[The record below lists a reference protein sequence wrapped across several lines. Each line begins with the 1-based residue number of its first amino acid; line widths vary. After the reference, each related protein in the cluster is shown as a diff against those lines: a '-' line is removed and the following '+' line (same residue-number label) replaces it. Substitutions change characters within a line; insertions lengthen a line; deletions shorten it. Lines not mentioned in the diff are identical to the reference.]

1 MDATRV
7 ALVAIDGDNVD
18 RTLYRELSRQLVP
31 AVLVQVV
38 QGLLPDHRVWVKGFY
53 TVPMQDEAM
62 YRQQEYFD
70 QAQAAGI
77 EVKRWRRGSLRDQTI
92 GYPDTWVMDAV
103 RAELNQFD
111 TLVLVTADRD
121 YTPLLVECHERG
133 KNVVVLT
140 PQPVAWPTG
149 VTVHELDWLETQ
161 HPDLM
166 RALRTRP
173 PWVLLGN
180 SSAHR

>member
-1 MDATRV
+1 MVATRV

-31 AVLVQVV
+31 AALVGVV
-38 QGLLPDHRVWVKGFY
+38 QSLLPDHRIWIKGFY

-62 YRQQEYFD
+62 SRQQEYFD
-70 QAQAAGI
+70 EADRAGI
-77 EVKRWRRGSLRDQTI
+77 EIKRWRRGSLRGRTI

-121 YTPLLVECHERG
+121 YTPLLVECGEHG
-133 KNVVVLT
+133 KDVVVLS
-140 PQPVAWPTG
+140 PQPVAWPPK

-161 HPDLM
+161 HPYLM
-166 RALRTRP
+166 RVLRTRP
-173 PWVLLGN
+173 SWVLLGD
-180 SSAHR
+180 SSARR